1 MADSPLSTPGTPTTA
16 SPLPSDAD
24 FARSF
29 SPSQDD
35 AQLMGSQPSPEDV
48 WTSTPAPGA
57 VGAPPLT
64 DLAPAQK
71 GKAKASKGPLK
82 LLDLPVDILKEII
95 HQVSRHPPPGAVSV
109 MVSPWRAGMLTIH
122 STASAYQRLDVAMSL
137 PLGPSPADHTMHLFA
152 LRHCMARRKYPQ
164 RAPCW
169 R

>member
-64 DLAPAQK
+64 DPAPAQK

-95 HQVSRHPPPGAVSV
+95 HQVSRHPPATRSLRRG
-109 MVSPWRAGMLTIH
+109 LTM
-122 STASAYQRLDVAMSL
+122 ARGD
-137 PLGPSPADHTMHLFA
+137 ADHLLYSFRIPTT
-152 LRHCMARRKYPQ
+152 
-164 RAPCW
+164 
-169 R
+169 